1 VRDGVHV
8 ARIRMGHR
16 SMIFVL
22 MRKPHHRSPRR
33 GWMPITVER
42 NCNVVVKP
50 PQVDTS
56 QLQFRNI
63 EKITA
68 KEILCDPARRRTP
81 ELAFFQTAFVFADNG
96 FACRRQ
102 PEDSTSPK
110 IARITISASGVEETM
125 PPIIG
130 TAVCRMMSEPV
141 LHMIGSPAM
150 MATTV
155 RG

>member
-1 VRDGVHV
+1 
-8 ARIRMGHR
+8 
-16 SMIFVL
+16 
-22 MRKPHHRSPRR
+22 
-33 GWMPITVER
+33 MPITVER

-96 FACRRQ
+96 ASPVGGK